1 MVEILEYCKKVY
13 PERDIT
19 NIVES
24 SHYVKIGNWCK
35 LGQKKCRSGTQQW
48 VKPFR
53 CLEGPFQSDARLVPE
68 HCLFD
73 HIHNQTKCW
82 NFDQWNGTAGRACSD
97 RSMRLR
103 SFAMLLPCGIDVFSG
118 VEFVCCPAKKA
129 RKERVSPEEAT
140 LAKAWPDQ
148 LKLKKL
154 DDDLLGDEDD
164 YDDEDY
170 YDEDYEE
177 DEEDDELYD
186 DEEYYEDDYKDDD
199 KDTLGDI
206 QVAIHFPQDEA
217 TTTTTTTTTT
227 TSTARPTADPYFT
240 HYDPRDEHS
249 AFMQA
254 ERRFEERHRAK
265 VSKVMKDW
273 SDLEERYQDMRA
285 EDPSQAEDFKKQMTE
300 RFQKTVQALEEE
312 SSAEKRQLLAMH
324 QQRVIS
330 RINQRKKEAMQCYT
344 NSLNKSPPNTHR
356 VQKCL
361 QKLLRSMHKDR
372 HHTIQHYKH
381 LLETNMEQADR
392 EKEITVEHLADI
404 DRLVNE
410 SLQMLTR
417 YPELN
422 TKILPLMEDYLVALR
437 SRDNTPAP
445 LLNMDREHEEQMI
458 NNFRS
463 EMEEK
468 MKEKEREQQEEK
480 QEREKKEEEEEV
492 ATKVVEVVTE
502 EVVSEADN
510 QEGQTEP
517 ALPKDESIKV
527 EVHATAVHHELLEP
541 KVAHAQAHEI
551 SHSQATYSV
560 RRVEMG
566 ESRSVYVTLAF
577 AGVALMV
584 AMLIGVVVLRKRS
597 SRFPSHQGFIE
608 VDTAASPEEKHVANM
623 QINGYENPT
632 YKYFEASTA

>member
-1 MVEILEYCKKVY
+1 M
-13 PERDIT
+13 
-19 NIVES
+19 
-24 SHYVKIGNWCK
+24 G
-35 LGQKKCRSGTQQW
+35 
-48 VKPFR
+48 
-53 CLEGPFQSDARLVPE
+53 
-68 HCLFD
+68 
-73 HIHNQTKCW
+73 
-82 NFDQWNGTAGRACSD
+82 
-97 RSMRLR
+97 
-103 SFAMLLPCGIDVFSG
+103 
-118 VEFVCCPAKKA
+118 
-129 RKERVSPEEAT
+129 
-140 LAKAWPDQ
+140 
-148 LKLKKL
+148 
-154 DDDLLGDEDD
+154 
-164 YDDEDY
+164 
-170 YDEDYEE
+170 
-177 DEEDDELYD
+177 
-186 DEEYYEDDYKDDD
+186 
-199 KDTLGDI
+199 
-206 QVAIHFPQDEA
+206 
-217 TTTTTTTTTT
+217 
-227 TSTARPTADPYFT
+227 
-240 HYDPRDEHS
+240 
-249 AFMQA
+249 
-254 ERRFEERHRAK
+254 
-265 VSKVMKDW
+265 
-273 SDLEERYQDMRA
+273 
-285 EDPSQAEDFKKQMTE
+285 
-300 RFQKTVQALEEE
+300 EE

-410 SLQMLTR
+410 SLQMLAR

-422 TKILPLMEDYLVALR
+422 TKIFPLMEDHLVALR

-468 MKEKEREQQEEK
+468 IKEKEREQQEEK
-480 QEREKKEEEEEV
+480 QEREKK
-492 ATKVVEVVTE
+492 VEVVTE

-608 VDTAASPEEKHVANM
+608 VDTAASPEEKRVANM